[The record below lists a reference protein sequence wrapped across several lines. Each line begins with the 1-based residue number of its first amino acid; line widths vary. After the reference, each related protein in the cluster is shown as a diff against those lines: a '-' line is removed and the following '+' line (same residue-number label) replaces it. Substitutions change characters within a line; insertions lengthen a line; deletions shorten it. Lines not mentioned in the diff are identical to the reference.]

1 MKDNILPKERKTPL
15 GGPKKE
21 KVSFIQLLEYQDQN
35 PSSGLPRFHF
45 KGSSDSLD
53 IVYQSVLEHIGRA
66 LFGVFPAAIIP
77 NGDNLGS

>member
-21 KVSFIQLLEYQDQN
+21 KVSFIQLLEYQDQ
-35 PSSGLPRFHF
+35 FHR
-45 KGSSDSLD
+45 SM
-53 IVYQSVLEHIGRA
+53 YQSVLEHIGRA